1 MGRAVYL
8 NPAKGTAV
16 VRSVHLGQTKS
27 NKRGQLMSR
36 LLSHV
41 LFVIAFLPL
50 VACQAAEE
58 PYQAG
63 VQYEVLPEPVST
75 SDPSKVEI
83 VEVFWYGC
91 SHCYSFEPTIKSW
104 LKTQKDVNFVGVPAV
119 WQPVMR
125 LHAKAYYTAKALKV
139 LDTMNSVIFEAMNLK
154 KQRLQ
159 SEDEIAALFVAN
171 GVSLER
177 FTKVFNSGS
186 IEMSVDLAEK
196 KQARYRTKGTPELVV
211 NGKYRISSREAG
223 GHDGMLKVASF
234 LIEKER
240 AQLK

>member
-1 MGRAVYL
+1 
-8 NPAKGTAV
+8 
-16 VRSVHLGQTKS
+16 
-27 NKRGQLMSR
+27 MSR
-36 LLSHV
+36 LLSHL
-41 LFVIAFLPL
+41 LFAVAFLPL

-63 VQYEVLPEPVST
+63 VHYEVLPELVST
-75 SDPSKVEI
+75 NDPSKVEI
-83 VEVFWYGC
+83 AEVFWYGC
-91 SHCYSFEPTIKSW
+91 EHCYNFEPKIKPW
-104 LKTQKDVNFVGVPAV
+104 LTTQKDVNFVGVPAV

-139 LDTMNSVIFEAMNLK
+139 FETMNIVIFEAMNLK
-154 KQRLQ
+154 DQRLQ
-159 SEDEIAALFVAN
+159 SEDEIADLFVAN
-171 GVSLER
+171 GVSRER

-186 IEMSVDLAEK
+186 IEMSVDLAVK
-196 KQARYRTKGTPELVV
+196 KQERYRTRTTPELVV
-211 NGKYRISSREAG
+211 NGKYRVSSRSAG